1 MDYICS
7 AQTLCISHW
16 AFVMN
21 VGSPHSAFSNSTH
34 LAVVDSARHSPRAR
48 VIEASLTW
56 ALSRAELGLFPDRLD
71 HCFNSALFVLVFDP
85 RRKGPRRYATAE
97 VLFIIKKGLRFAAIK
112 ISGCAIRFMRRAGA
126 VDMIQFPLNLDSLSH
141 SGLEKV
147 III

>member
-1 MDYICS
+1 MHKPLGICNECGKS
-7 AQTLCISHW
+7 SLRIQQLNSPSGRRLSE
-16 AFVMN
+16 AFAK
-21 VGSPHSAFSNSTH
+21 SESNRSVPN
-34 LAVVDSARHSPRAR
+34 LGIV
-48 VIEASLTW
+48 AS
-56 ALSRAELGLFPDRLD
+56 RIGLFPDRLD